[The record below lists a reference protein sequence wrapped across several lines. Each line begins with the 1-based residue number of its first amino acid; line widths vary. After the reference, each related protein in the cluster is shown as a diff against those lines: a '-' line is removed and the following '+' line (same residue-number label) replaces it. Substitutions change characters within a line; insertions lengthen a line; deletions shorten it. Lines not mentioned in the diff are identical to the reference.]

1 MKTMK
6 SFMKTRKVYPA
17 SWVMAFTC
25 ARKDGSDISLV
36 KLRGGASFRSS
47 RDQSLMRFRY
57 LGAPQEPV
65 DIEKVKAQ
73 MDGSERNTAEAII
86 MLGEWHLFG

>member
-6 SFMKTRKVYPA
+6 SFMKTRKIYPA

-57 LGAPQEPV
+57 LGASGALLTLKKSRRKWMVGKEY
-65 DIEKVKAQ
+65 
-73 MDGSERNTAEAII
+73 S
-86 MLGEWHLFG
+86 

>member
-6 SFMKTRKVYPA
+6 LFMKTRKIYSA

-25 ARKDGSDISLV
+25 ARRMAVTYHGKSSAEA
-36 KLRGGASFRSS
+36 ASFRSS

-73 MDGSERNTAEAII
+73 MDGRKGIP
-86 MLGEWHLFG
+86 LKR

>member
-6 SFMKTRKVYPA
+6 SFMKTRKIYSA
-17 SWVMAFTC
+17 SWVMAFMC
-25 ARKDGSDISLV
+25 ARRTLVISHG
-36 KLRGGASFRSS
+36 KFRGRAAFRSS

-57 LGAPQEPV
+57 LGAPQKPV

-73 MDGSERNTAEAII
+73 MDGRKGIQ
-86 MLGEWHLFG
+86 LRR

>member
-1 MKTMK
+1 VTYHGKK
-6 SFMKTRKVYPA
+6 KP
-17 SWVMAFTC
+17 
-25 ARKDGSDISLV
+25 
-36 KLRGGASFRSS
+36 RGGASFRSS

-73 MDGSERNTAEAII
+73 MDGRKGIQ
-86 MLGEWHLFG
+86 LKR

>member
-6 SFMKTRKVYPA
+6 SFMKTRKIYSA

-25 ARKDGSDISLV
+25 ARRTVVTCHGKF
-36 KLRGGASFRSS
+36 RRCASFRSS
-47 RDQSLMRFRY
+47 RDQSLMHFRY
-57 LGAPQEPV
+57 LGAPQKPV

-73 MDGSERNTAEAII
+73 MDGRKGIQ
-86 MLGEWHLFG
+86 LRR

>member
-1 MKTMK
+1 LGDG
-6 SFMKTRKVYPA
+6 FHV
-17 SWVMAFTC
+17 C
-25 ARKDGSDISLV
+25 EKDGSDISLV

-73 MDGSERNTAEAII
+73 MDGQKGIQLKR
-86 MLGEWHLFG
+86 

>member
-6 SFMKTRKVYPA
+6 SFMKTRKIYSA

-25 ARKDGSDISLV
+25 ARRMAVTYHGKK

-73 MDGSERNTAEAII
+73 MDGRKGIQ
-86 MLGEWHLFG
+86 LKR